1 MSIQKMRLKRGWS
14 QQQLADASGLS
25 ARTIQRIE
33 SGHAG
38 SVESL
43 KSIAAVFEVHF
54 LTLKETAMQHQT
66 TKDET
71 TKNQTITAQ
80 TAQERIAFKQ
90 AQRLRGYYLHLIMY
104 VVINAGCIA
113 INLFTNPDQLWFVGL
128 SLFWGLGLIVH
139 TLTIFVLD
147 KYFTGEWE
155 LAQVE
160 KRLGRQL

>member
-54 LTLKETAMQHQT
+54 LTLMETAM
-66 TKDET
+66 KDEM
-71 TKNQTITAQ
+71 TKNETTNAQ

-90 AQRLRGYYLHLIMY
+90 AQRLRGYYLHLLMY
-104 VVINAGCIA
+104 LVINAGCIA
-113 INLFTNPDQLWFVGL
+113 INLLTSPDKLWFFGTL
-128 SLFWGLGLIVH
+128 LFWGLGLLVH
-139 TLTIFVLD
+139 TLTIFVFD

-160 KRLGRQL
+160 KHLGRQL

>member
-14 QQQLADASGLS
+14 QQQLADACGLS

-33 SGHAG
+33 SGHAA

-54 LTLKETAMQHQT
+54 QTLTETAM
-66 TKDET
+66 KDENT
-71 TKNQTITAQ
+71 NQV
-80 TAQERIAFKQ
+80 AQERIAFKQ
-90 AQRLRGYYLHLIMY
+90 AQRLRGYYLHLLMY
-104 VVINAGCIA
+104 LVTNAGCAA
-113 INLFTNPDQLWFVGL
+113 INFFTNPNVLWFVGTL
-128 SLFWGLGLIVH
+128 LFWGIGLLVH
-139 TLTIFVLD
+139 TLTIFVFD

-160 KRLGRQL
+160 KRLGRSL

>member
-1 MSIQKMRLKRGWS
+1 MSIQKMRLTRGWS

-54 LTLKETAMQHQT
+54 LTLTETAM
-66 TKDET
+66 KDET
-71 TKNQTITAQ
+71 TNSQ
-80 TAQERIAFKQ
+80 AQERIAFKR
-90 AQRLRGYYLHLIMY
+90 AQRLRAYYLHLLMY
-104 VVINAGCIA
+104 LVVNAGCIT
-113 INLFTNPDQLWFVGL
+113 INLFTTPDKLWFVGAL
-128 SLFWGLGLIVH
+128 LFWGLGLIVH
-139 TLTIFVLD
+139 TLTIFVFD

-160 KRLGRQL
+160 KHLGRPL

>member
-25 ARTIQRIE
+25 ARTVQRIE
-33 SGHAG
+33 SGYAG

-54 LTLKETAMQHQT
+54 LTLTETAM
-66 TKDET
+66 KDET
-71 TKNQTITAQ
+71 TNSQ
-80 TAQERIAFKQ
+80 AQEKIAFKR
-90 AQRLRGYYLHLIMY
+90 AQRLRGYYLHLLMY
-104 VVINAGCIA
+104 LVVNAGCIA
-113 INLFTNPDQLWFVGL
+113 INLFTTPDKLWFVGVL
-128 SLFWGLGLIVH
+128 LFWGLGLIVH
-139 TLTIFVLD
+139 TLTIFVFD

-160 KRLGRQL
+160 KHLGRPL

>member
-54 LTLKETAMQHQT
+54 LTLTETAMQN
-66 TKDET
+66 ET
-71 TKNQTITAQ
+71 TKNETTNAQ

-90 AQRLRGYYLHLIMY
+90 AQRLRAYYLHLLMY
-104 VVINAGCIA
+104 LVINAGCIA
-113 INLFTNPDQLWFVGL
+113 INLFTNPDQLWFFGTL
-128 SLFWGLGLIVH
+128 LFWGLGLLVH
-139 TLTIFVLD
+139 TLTIFVFD

-155 LAQVE
+155 LTQVE
-160 KRLGRQL
+160 KHLGRPL

>member
-1 MSIQKMRLKRGWS
+1 MSIQKMRLQRGWS

-33 SGHAG
+33 SGHAA

-54 LTLKETAMQHQT
+54 LTLTETAM
-66 TKDET
+66 KDDT
-71 TKNQTITAQ
+71 TKNETLSAQ

-90 AQRLRGYYLHLIMY
+90 AQRLRSYYLHVLMY
-104 VVINAGCIA
+104 VVANGGCAA
-113 INLFTNPDQLWFVGL
+113 INLFTSPDKLWFVGTL
-128 SLFWGLGLIVH
+128 IFWGIGLLIH
-139 TLTIFVLD
+139 TLTIFVFD

-155 LAQVE
+155 RAKVE
-160 KRLGRQL
+160 KLLGRPL

>member
-54 LTLKETAMQHQT
+54 LTLTETAM
-66 TKDET
+66 KDET
-71 TKNQTITAQ
+71 TNSQ
-80 TAQERIAFKQ
+80 AQEKIAFKR
-90 AQRLRGYYLHLIMY
+90 AQRLRAYYLHLLMY
-104 VVINAGCIA
+104 LVVNVGCIA
-113 INLFTNPDQLWFVGL
+113 INLFTTPDKLWFVGGL
-128 SLFWGLGLIVH
+128 LFWGLGLTVH
-139 TLTIFVLD
+139 TL
-147 KYFTGEWE
+147 
-155 LAQVE
+155 
-160 KRLGRQL
+160 

>member
-54 LTLKETAMQHQT
+54 LTLTETAM
-66 TKDET
+66 KDET
-71 TKNQTITAQ
+71 TNSQAK
-80 TAQERIAFKQ
+80 EKIAFKR
-90 AQRLRGYYLHLIMY
+90 AQRLRAYYLHLLMY
-104 VVINAGCIA
+104 LVVNAGCIT
-113 INLFTNPDQLWFVGL
+113 INLFTTPDKLWFVGAL
-128 SLFWGLGLIVH
+128 LFWGLGLTVH
-139 TLTIFVLD
+139 TLTIFVFD

-160 KRLGRQL
+160 KHLGRPL

>member
-54 LTLKETAMQHQT
+54 LTLMETAM
-66 TKDET
+66 KDEM
-71 TKNQTITAQ
+71 TKNETTNSQ

-90 AQRLRGYYLHLIMY
+90 AQRLRGYYLHLLMY
-104 VVINAGCIA
+104 LVINAGYIG
-113 INLFTNPDQLWFVGL
+113 INLLTSPDKLWFFGTL
-128 SLFWGLGLIVH
+128 LFWGLGLLVH
-139 TLTIFVLD
+139 TLTIFVFD

-160 KRLGRQL
+160 KHLGRQL

>member
-54 LTLKETAMQHQT
+54 LTLTETAMQNET

-71 TKNQTITAQ
+71 ANLQ

-90 AQRLRGYYLHLIMY
+90 AQRLRGYYLHLLMY
-104 VVINAGCIA
+104 LVINAGCIA
-113 INLFTNPDQLWFVGL
+113 INLFTNPNQLWFFGAL
-128 SLFWGLGLIVH
+128 LFWGFGLLVH
-139 TLTIFVLD
+139 TLTIFVFD

-160 KRLGRQL
+160 KHLGRSL

>member
-1 MSIQKMRLKRGWS
+1 MSIQKMCLKRGWS

-25 ARTIQRIE
+25 ARAIQRIE

-54 LTLKETAMQHQT
+54 LTLMETAMPNET

-71 TKNQTITAQ
+71 TNVQ
-80 TAQERIAFKQ
+80 TAQERIAFKK
-90 AQRLRGYYLHLIMY
+90 AQRLRGYYLHLLMY
-104 VVINAGCIA
+104 LVINVGCIA
-113 INLFTNPDQLWFVGL
+113 INLLTSPDKLWFFGAL
-128 SLFWGLGLIVH
+128 LFWGLGLIVH

-160 KRLGRQL
+160 KLLGRQL

>member
-33 SGHAG
+33 SGHAA

-54 LTLKETAMQHQT
+54 LTLMETAMQNET

-71 TKNQTITAQ
+71 TNSQ
-80 TAQERIAFKQ
+80 TAQERIAFKRV
-90 AQRLRGYYLHLIMY
+90 QRLRAYYLHLLMY
-104 VVINAGCIA
+104 LVINAGCIA
-113 INLFTNPDQLWFVGL
+113 INLLTSPDKLWFFGTL
-128 SLFWGLGLIVH
+128 LFWGLGLLVH
-139 TLTIFVLD
+139 TLTIFVFD

-160 KRLGRQL
+160 KHLGRQL

>member
-54 LTLKETAMQHQT
+54 LTLTETAMQNET

-71 TKNQTITAQ
+71 ANLQ

-90 AQRLRGYYLHLIMY
+90 AQRLRGYYLHLLMY
-104 VVINAGCIA
+104 LVINAGCIA
-113 INLFTNPDQLWFVGL
+113 INLFTNPDQLWFFGAL
-128 SLFWGLGLIVH
+128 LFWGLGLLVH
-139 TLTIFVLD
+139 TLTIFVFD

-160 KRLGRQL
+160 KHLGRSL